1 MGLFES
7 THLPVPSAFYLIPS
21 TLKEESYAEPSKLI
35 PCLPCTGHGDLFSNC
50 AFKLLPK
57 VSNAPI
63 PANNRPS
70 AHILNAEATTK
81 TPFRGCLSLKFQ
93 ASLTFLKSSSYA
105 AFEKRP
111 PCPSFNRLIMRGEG
125 MGLFERAHLPDQS
138 SFGLYCGPSR
148 GLHGNDLMDSIT
160 FFSGRPVRK
169 SAGKQRE
176 GLDDL
181 LFYLFVESK
190 NFSSCFS

>member
-81 TPFRGCLSLKFQ
+81 TPFRGCQSLKFQ
-93 ASLTFLKSSSYA
+93 ASLTSHKSSSYA

-111 PCPSFNRLIMRGEG
+111 PCPSFTKIKAKFTRLPLG
-125 MGLFERAHLPDQS
+125 GLARCLAGGAWGSSKGRIPHLEPCALRLEPQ
-138 SFGLYCGPSR
+138 
-148 GLHGNDLMDSIT
+148 I
-160 FFSGRPVRK
+160 
-169 SAGKQRE
+169 
-176 GLDDL
+176 
-181 LFYLFVESK
+181 
-190 NFSSCFS
+190 